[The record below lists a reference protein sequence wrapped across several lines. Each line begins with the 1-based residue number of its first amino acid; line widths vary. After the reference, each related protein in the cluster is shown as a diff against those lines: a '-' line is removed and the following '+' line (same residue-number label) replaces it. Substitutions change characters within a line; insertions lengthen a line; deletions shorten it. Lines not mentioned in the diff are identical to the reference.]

1 MWKFFP
7 SNKETVKEITLMKA
21 KILFCIALT
30 ISALQSHA
38 QEASLLDKVI
48 AVVGSE
54 MILLSDLEEQY
65 DYLRGQQGGLPPDAR
80 CFILNNMMLSKL
92 LLNQAKLDSV
102 EVSEAEVDDQINA
115 RIDRIL
121 GYMGNDPSMF
131 ESYYGQTIA
140 EKREEMREDIR
151 DQILTERMQGKV
163 QSGITITPSEVK
175 AFFNKIP
182 RDSLPY
188 FNAEVEIGE
197 IVHKP
202 KVNPDERRIA
212 IEKLE
217 GFRKRIVEDGED
229 FAALAT
235 RFSDDGGSA
244 RAGGDLGWTK
254 RGVFVPDFEAA
265 AYKLEKDEISPVVET
280 EFGFHI
286 IQLLD
291 RRGNTIHTRHILVKP
306 DITKDDL
313 DLAYRHLDSVRQLIL
328 SDSVSFS
335 VAVKR
340 FSHKEVQSY
349 NNDGRMVNPNSGNT
363 FFQVNELEPDIYF
376 AIDTMQIGGISK
388 PFEFAG
394 PDGETY
400 YRIAMLQSRI
410 PPHRASLAQDYSKI
424 QKAAIEA
431 KKNEYTSKWVIEKMR
446 STYVFIDPMFKD
458 CPDLAK
464 WSSAADDQ

>member
-1 MWKFFP
+1 
-7 SNKETVKEITLMKA
+7 MKL
-21 KILFCIALT
+21 KSLFCAFSL
-30 ISALQSHA
+30 LLVMQGYA
-38 QEASLLDKVI
+38 QERKLLDKVI

-65 DYLRGQQGGLPPDAR
+65 DYLRGQRGGLPPEAK
-80 CFILNNMMLSKL
+80 CYILDQMMLSKL

-102 EVSEAEVDDQINA
+102 EVSEGEVEEQINA

-121 GYMGNDPSMF
+121 SYMGNDPSMF

-140 EKREEMREDIR
+140 EKREEIREDIR
-151 DQILTERMQGKV
+151 SQVLTERMQGQL
-163 QSGITITPSEVK
+163 QSGVSITPSEVK
-175 AFFNKIP
+175 AFFSKIP

-202 KVNPDERRIA
+202 KVNAEERRIA

-217 GFRKRIVEDGED
+217 SLRKRIVEDGED

-235 RFSDDGGSA
+235 KFSDDAGSA
-244 RAGGDLGWTK
+244 RAGGELGWTK

-265 AYKLEKDEISPVVET
+265 AYKLEKDEISPVVES

-286 IQLLD
+286 IQLLN
-291 RRGNTIHTRHILVKP
+291 RRGNQIHTRHILVKP
-306 DITKDDL
+306 NITNEDL
-313 DLAYRHLDSVRQLIL
+313 KIAYEHMDSIRRLIL
-328 SDSVSFS
+328 ADSVSFS
-335 VAVKR
+335 LAVKR

-349 NNDGRMVNPNSGNT
+349 NNDGRMVNPQSGNT
-363 FFQVNELEPDIYF
+363 FFQVNELDPDIYF
-376 AIDTMQIGGISK
+376 AIDTMEVGGISK
-388 PFEFAG
+388 PFDFTG
-394 PDGETY
+394 PDGENY
-400 YRIAMLQSRI
+400 YRIVTLQSRI

-431 KKNEYTSKWVIEKMR
+431 KKNEYTTKWITEKMR
-446 STYVFIDPMFKD
+446 GTYVYIDPMYND

-464 WSSAADDQ
+464 WRNGNVGQ

>member
-92 LLNQAKLDSV
+92 LLNQAKLDSE

-188 FNAEVEIGE
+188 FNAEVEILE
-197 IVHKP
+197 IVH
-202 KVNPDERRIA
+202 
-212 IEKLE
+212 
-217 GFRKRIVEDGED
+217 
-229 FAALAT
+229 
-235 RFSDDGGSA
+235 
-244 RAGGDLGWTK
+244 
-254 RGVFVPDFEAA
+254 
-265 AYKLEKDEISPVVET
+265 
-280 EFGFHI
+280 
-286 IQLLD
+286 
-291 RRGNTIHTRHILVKP
+291 
-306 DITKDDL
+306 
-313 DLAYRHLDSVRQLIL
+313 
-328 SDSVSFS
+328 
-335 VAVKR
+335 
-340 FSHKEVQSY
+340 
-349 NNDGRMVNPNSGNT
+349 
-363 FFQVNELEPDIYF
+363 
-376 AIDTMQIGGISK
+376 
-388 PFEFAG
+388 
-394 PDGETY
+394 
-400 YRIAMLQSRI
+400 
-410 PPHRASLAQDYSKI
+410 
-424 QKAAIEA
+424 
-431 KKNEYTSKWVIEKMR
+431 
-446 STYVFIDPMFKD
+446 
-458 CPDLAK
+458 
-464 WSSAADDQ
+464 